1 MPIKRERFH
10 FWILFF
16 YILKN
21 IQKQLNTILGNI
33 INSYVMCGII
43 AGISSNISTHLL
55 DGLKQLQ
62 NRGYD
67 SAGIALM
74 ANAAFY
80 IKKYA
85 STEQSALDKLQHD
98 IQQHSSKIGIGH
110 TRWATHGP
118 KTDIN
123 SHPHISYG
131 GNFALVHNGI
141 IENYAQLKKEL
152 EIKSIYSISDTDS
165 EIIVNLIEYYYHM
178 HKNIDIAIKT
188 AISRLQGTW
197 GLVIMSIFENTLYC
211 TRQGSPLLI
220 SINNNMALI
229 ASEQSAF
236 CNKTINYISLNNH
249 DICKVYLKD
258 NKIAISTQYVYK
270 TIPVTS
276 TLSALTP
283 DPYHYWTE
291 KEIYEQK
298 DSCLRAISLGGRLL
312 SNDMVKLGGLENHKS
327 QLLQLDNLILL
338 GCGTSYFAG
347 MCGKIYFKDMCDF
360 DSIQLIDGAEFEL
373 NDVSKRGKTGLIL
386 LSQSGETK
394 DLHRCLE
401 LCVDI
406 DVITIGIIN
415 VVDSLIAREVDCGLY
430 LNAGREVGVAST
442 KSFTSQVILLSMMAI
457 WFAQIKNINLSKR
470 IKYIRDLRRLH
481 FDVETVLTNIQ
492 MEQIITIFEN
502 HNNCFVLGKG
512 FGQAIAYEGAL
523 KIKEISYI
531 HAEGYS
537 SSSLKH
543 GPFALLKKDYPVIL
557 IAPQNKFFS
566 KNMNVYE
573 EIKSRYAT
581 IILITDNYDID
592 LPYTINI
599 PQNDSYGDLLCVIPL
614 QLLALK
620 LSISRGFNPDM
631 PRNLA
636 KVVTVE

>member
-1 MPIKRERFH
+1 
-10 FWILFF
+10 
-16 YILKN
+16 
-21 IQKQLNTILGNI
+21 
-33 INSYVMCGII
+33 MCGII
-43 AGISSNISTHLL
+43 AGIAPNIIAHLL
-55 DGLKQLQ
+55 EGLRQLQ

-67 SAGIALM
+67 SAGIALIKDG
-74 ANAAFY
+74 AFY
-80 IKKYA
+80 IKKYSSA
-85 STEQSALDKLQHD
+85 EQSALDKLQQEKHNY
-98 IQQHSSKIGIGH
+98 SSEMGMGH

-123 SHPHISYG
+123 SHPHLSYA

-152 EIKSIYSISDTDS
+152 EEKDIYSISDTDS
-165 EIIVNLIEYYYHM
+165 EIIVNLIEYYYH
-178 HKNIDIAIKT
+178 KQNNVEIAIET
-188 AISRLQGTW
+188 TLSRLQGTW
-197 GLVIMSIFENTLYC
+197 GLVIMSTFKNALYC
-211 TRQGSPLLI
+211 TRKGSPLLI
-220 SINNNMALI
+220 SINKNMALI

-236 CNKTINYISLNNH
+236 CNKTNNYISLNNH
-249 DICKVYLKD
+249 DICTLSLK
-258 NKIAISTQYVYK
+258 NNEIAMSTKYAYK
-270 TIPVTS
+270 MIPVTHK
-276 TLSALTP
+276 LSALTP
-283 DPYHYWTE
+283 HPYQYWTE
-291 KEIYEQK
+291 REIYEQK

-312 SNDMVKLGGLENHKS
+312 SNNMVKLGGLEAHKS
-327 QLLQLDNLILL
+327 QLLQIDNLILL

-347 MCGKIYFKDMCDF
+347 MCGKKYFKDICNF

-401 LCVDI
+401 LCANI
-406 DVITIGIIN
+406 DVITIGVVN
-415 VVDSLIAREVDCGLY
+415 VVDSLIAREVDCGIY

-442 KSFTSQVILLSMMAI
+442 KSFTSQVIILSMMAI
-457 WFAQIKNINLSKR
+457 WFAQGKNIHLSKR
-470 IKYIRDLRRLH
+470 IKHIRDLRKLH
-481 FDVETVLTNIQ
+481 LDVETALVNVHLEKIVTL
-492 MEQIITIFEN
+492 FEN
-502 HNNCFVLGKG
+502 RNNCFLLGKG
-512 FGQAIAYEGAL
+512 HGEAIAYESAL

-543 GPFALLKKDYPVIL
+543 GPFALLEKDYPVIL

-581 IILITDNYDID
+581 IVFVTDKADID
-592 LPYTINI
+592 LPYTIHI
-599 PQNDSYGDLLCVIPL
+599 PKNESYGDLLCVIPL
-614 QLLALK
+614 QLLAFQLA
-620 LSISRGFNPDM
+620 LSRGYNPDM